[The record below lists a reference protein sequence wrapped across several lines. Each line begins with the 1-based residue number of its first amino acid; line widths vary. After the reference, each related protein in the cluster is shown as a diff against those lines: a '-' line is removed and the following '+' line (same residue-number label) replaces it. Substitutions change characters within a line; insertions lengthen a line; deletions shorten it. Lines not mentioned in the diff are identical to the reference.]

1 MLLEAAYYRLRY
13 KGSLLL
19 GIRLRYLNSP
29 KRIFLTSS
37 TGGRLGHGDE
47 AHRLVPTLIGGLG
60 NVKVVAVGCSSVHS
74 AFVTH
79 DGSMLHFRD

>member
-1 MLLEAAYYRLRY
+1 M
-13 KGSLLL
+13 
-19 GIRLRYLNSP
+19 
-29 KRIFLTSS
+29 FLTSS

-79 DGSMLHFRD
+79 DGSMLHIRD